1 MIAVKQ
7 LPNTSISKVYSTLV
21 GSVIATSIVV
31 MGNGAVS
38 VKHVHACEYT
48 RPIICCHN
56 EKTNVYASFMSVPS
70 ISFDVSGY
78 SNNESTSSGVEKVII
93 SEEKLDNLK
102 KLEAIAHLEDNWNA
116 NGAKAFTDSLITK
129 VRNLVMFLEIQPEVF
144 PTACESL
151 QLEYDKTDGSHLEI
165 ELNESENAE
174 VFQVDDSGCE
184 SVISISA
191 SIEAI
196 NKVVSD
202 FYG

>member
-1 MIAVKQ
+1 MNAVKQ
-7 LPNTSISKVYSTLV
+7 LPDASISKVYSTLV
-21 GSVIATSIVV
+21 RGVIATSVVV

-38 VKHVHACEYT
+38 IGHAHDCIGQIVCY
-48 RPIICCHN
+48 HN
-56 EKTNVYASFMSVPS
+56 EKTNVYASFFTEPS
-70 ISFDVSGY
+70 ISLDIPGY
-78 SNNESTSSGVEKVII
+78 SNIESINSGVEKVVI
-93 SEEKLDNLK
+93 SEEKLENLK
-102 KLEAIAHLEDNWNA
+102 KLEAIAHLEDNWNE
-116 NGAKAFTDSLITK
+116 NGAKAFADSLITK

-151 QLEYDKTDGSHLEI
+151 QLEYDKADGSHLEI

-174 VFQVDDSGCE
+174 VFLVDDNGCE
-184 SVISISA
+184 SIVSISA

>member
-7 LPNTSISKVYSTLV
+7 LPDTSISKVYSTLV

-38 VKHVHACEYT
+38 VGHIHDCT
-48 RPIICCHN
+48 RPIISYHN
-56 EKTNVYASFMSVPS
+56 EKTNVYASFMTAPS
-70 ISFDVSGY
+70 ISFDVPGY
-78 SNNESTSSGVEKVII
+78 SSIESISSGVEKVII
-93 SEEKLDNLK
+93 SEEKLENLK

-116 NGAKAFTDSLITK
+116 NGAKAFADSLITK

-151 QLEYDKTDGSHLEI
+151 QLEYDKADGSHLEI

-174 VFQVDDSGCE
+174 VFLVDDSGCE
-184 SVISISA
+184 SVVSISA

>member
-38 VKHVHACEYT
+38 IGHAHDCT
-48 RPIICCHN
+48 RQIICCHN
-56 EKTNVYASFMSVPS
+56 EKTNVYASFFTEPS
-70 ISFDVSGY
+70 ISFDVPGY
-78 SNNESTSSGVEKVII
+78 SSIESISSGVEKVVI
-93 SEEKLDNLK
+93 SEEKLENIK
-102 KLEAIAHLEDNWNA
+102 KLEAIAQLEDNWNA
-116 NGAKAFTDSLITK
+116 NGANAFADSLITK

-151 QLEYDKTDGSHLEI
+151 QLEYDKADGSHMEI

-174 VFQVDDSGCE
+174 VFLVDNNGCE
-184 SVISISA
+184 RVISISA

-196 NKVVSD
+196 NKVVND

>member
-7 LPNTSISKVYSTLV
+7 LPDTSISKVYSTFV
-21 GSVIATSIVV
+21 GSIIATSIVV

-38 VKHVHACEYT
+38 IGHARDYT
-48 RPIICCHN
+48 GQIVCYYN
-56 EKTNVYASFMSVPS
+56 EKTNVYASFFTEPS
-70 ISFDVSGY
+70 ISLEVPGY
-78 SNNESTSSGVEKVII
+78 SNIEYISSGVEKVVI
-93 SEEKLDNLK
+93 SEEKLGNLK

-116 NGAKAFTDSLITK
+116 NGAKAFTDSLIAK

-151 QLEYDKTDGSHLEI
+151 QLEYDKADGSHMEI

-174 VFQVDDSGCE
+174 VFLVDDNGCE
-184 SVISISA
+184 SVISIRA